1 LPQNT
6 PEFILQN
13 YFRNVNNLSYNTYIV
28 KLQDMKKTDVLF
40 GSATVCKRAIGQKYQ
55 LTINCG
61 GFSSKSS
68 EECHELHIEL
78 ALKKTLKQVYQSA
91 FMANC
96 GAMTV

>member
-1 LPQNT
+1 
-6 PEFILQN
+6 
-13 YFRNVNNLSYNTYIV
+13 
-28 KLQDMKKTDVLF
+28 MKKTDVLF

-96 GAMTV
+96 GAMTVWQVTIATKHFRAHFTKLLKIAK